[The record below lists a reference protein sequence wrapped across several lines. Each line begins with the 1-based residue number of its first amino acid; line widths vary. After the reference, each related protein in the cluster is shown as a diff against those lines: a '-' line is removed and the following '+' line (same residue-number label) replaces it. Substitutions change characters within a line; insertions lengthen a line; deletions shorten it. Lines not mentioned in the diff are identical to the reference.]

1 MTLTCW
7 CSLCTSTTLRVEVGT
22 LLSSE
27 GTSSY
32 RHRYHCNSNS
42 GIADDRL
49 AIHGFSGADT
59 VASLHAGGKATVIK
73 IAKKETLSLS
83 KVGDVKVDM
92 KSVQAQPLSS
102 YVRHRARYQS
112 RAHP

>member
-1 MTLTCW
+1 MIMSSQVKELAVIDIG
-7 CSLCTSTTLRVEVGT
+7 TTAT
-22 LLSSE
+22 A
-27 GTSSY
+27 
-32 RHRYHCNSNS
+32 HS
-42 GIADDRL
+42 GIADELL

-59 VASLHAGGKATVIK
+59 VASLHGVVKATVIK

-102 YVRHRARYQS
+102 YVRHMARYQS